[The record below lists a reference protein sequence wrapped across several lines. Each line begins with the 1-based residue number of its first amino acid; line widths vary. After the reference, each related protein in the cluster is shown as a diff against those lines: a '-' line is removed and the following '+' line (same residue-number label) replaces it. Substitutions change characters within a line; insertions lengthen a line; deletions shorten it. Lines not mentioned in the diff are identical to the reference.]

1 MTKRLLLD
9 TDVLVDFLRGYSK
22 AVKYIKTHS
31 EEAVI
36 SAIAVAELYA
46 GVRDTERRQLDDFI
60 ALFNV
65 LPISQEIAKT
75 GGLYK
80 QQFFKSHGIGL
91 ADAIIAA
98 TSVIH
103 ELELKTLNTRHYP
116 MIKGLRA
123 PYTKM

>member
-1 MTKRLLLD
+1 M
-9 TDVLVDFLRGYSK
+9 
-22 AVKYIKTHS
+22 
-31 EEAVI
+31 
-36 SAIAVAELYA
+36 AELYA

-103 ELELKTLNTRHYP
+103 ELELKTLNAKHYP
-116 MIKGLRA
+116 MLKGLRV
-123 PYTKM
+123 PYSKI